1 MEEFQEALERVVAG
15 RERKSRV
22 ISEEEKKVV
31 AYHEAGHAL
40 AMHMLPLCDPV
51 HKVSIVARGMA
62 LGYTMP
68 LPEEDRYLRRRSKFL
83 DDLAGLLGGRAA
95 EELIIEDVTTGA
107 ANDLER
113 ATKLARDMVMRF
125 GMSESLGPLTFGQR
139 EELIFLG
146 REIGEQRDYSEAV
159 AQEIDRE
166 VRRIIDQAY
175 QRVRE
180 ILTTHR
186 DKLEMVAR
194 TLVEVETLGEEEF
207 RALVSDGMPVPLAA

>member
-1 MEEFQEALERVVAG
+1 MAEFQEALERVVAG

-22 ISEEEKKVV
+22 ISDEEKRIV

-40 AMHMLPLCDPV
+40 AMHLLPLGDPV

-83 DDLAGLLGGRAA
+83 DDLAGLLGGRVA

-107 ANDLER
+107 ASDLER

-139 EELIFLG
+139 EELVFLG
-146 REIGEQRDYSEAV
+146 RDIGEQRDYSEAV

-166 VRRIIDQAY
+166 VRRIIDQSY
-175 QRVRE
+175 QRVKE
-180 ILTTHR
+180 ILTSHR
-186 DKLEMVAR
+186 EMLEAVAQ

-207 RALVSDGMPVPLAA
+207 SALVGSGLPVPLAA

>member
-1 MEEFQEALERVVAG
+1 
-15 RERKSRV
+15 
-22 ISEEEKKVV
+22 
-31 AYHEAGHAL
+31 
-40 AMHMLPLCDPV
+40 V

-68 LPEEDRYLRRRSKFL
+68 MPEEDRYLRRRSKFL

-95 EELIIEDVTTGA
+95 EELIIQDVTTGA

-139 EELIFLG
+139 EELVFLG

-186 DKLEMVAR
+186 DKLESVAQ
-194 TLVEVETLGEEEF
+194 TLVEVETLGEKEF
-207 RALVSDGMPVPLAA
+207 RALVSGEVPVPLAA